1 MIKQRSNIVHESS
14 CSTHVRFIR
23 TRSNFICKSENVRA
37 YACTYVC
44 ISIDGLCSGGM
55 KISRAASV
63 ASCSVRTHERGISI
77 NANKCSTYY
86 NVGER
91 SVGGKVIMPDG
102 YQLGRTRDAE
112 QVYMQ
117 RNDII
122 GNCKHQFRILQL
134 YNICIHK
141 LITFVTLL
149 HLITPQ

>member
-1 MIKQRSNIVHESS
+1 M
-14 CSTHVRFIR
+14 
-23 TRSNFICKSENVRA
+23 
-37 YACTYVC
+37 
-44 ISIDGLCSGGM
+44 
-55 KISRAASV
+55 

-122 GNCKHQFRILQL
+122 GSPASPRGV
-134 YNICIHK
+134 YDGGREG
-141 LITFVTLL
+141 VT
-149 HLITPQ
+149 I